1 MVVKGL
7 RIVDA
12 SIMLIYVSGKIAST
26 VYAIMEKASDMN
38 KEDWASLI
46 GELVVQ
52 LYLVS
57 GRALASNL

>member
-1 MVVKGL
+1 
-7 RIVDA
+7 
-12 SIMLIYVSGKIAST
+12 MLIYVSGKIAST

-46 GELVVQ
+46 RELVVQ